1 MLGFKNFQS
10 AAITI
15 ADIELFRR
23 IHKHQFALHQL
34 RLKIRLRLQSGMRCS
49 LPIDTATPSRS
60 IHRLIF
66 APEPQNRT
74 ASSPK
79 TSCFVLRSAATLRR
93 K

>member
-49 LPIDTATPSRS
+49 LPNRHGHPIPFHTPPDICTR
-60 IHRLIF
+60 
-66 APEPQNRT
+66 APEQDRQF
-74 ASSPK
+74 S
-79 TSCFVLRSAATLRR
+79 
-93 K
+93 